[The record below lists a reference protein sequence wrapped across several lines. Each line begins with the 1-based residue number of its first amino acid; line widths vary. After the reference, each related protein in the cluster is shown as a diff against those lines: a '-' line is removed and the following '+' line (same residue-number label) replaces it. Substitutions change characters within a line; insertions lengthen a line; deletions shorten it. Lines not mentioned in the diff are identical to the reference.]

1 MESRDCWRPA
11 LLTTISRPPSP
22 STARCTS
29 CWRNALVA
37 EVARDRQTDPALC
50 LDQRDDL
57 LRVGLFGREIIDR
70 DVGAFARVG
79 DGRGTAHAGIA
90 AGDQRLS
97 TREPA
102 GAAVALL
109 AMIGTWVHFARKA
122 RPGLRLP
129 LVGRFGIFASGVPE
143 FRSGHALV
151 PFAISGIETR
161 CWCRGRRSLQGAF
174 ARVARH
180 QHPNKPI
187 VAASWNI
194 CRRRA

>member
-1 MESRDCWRPA
+1 MATSAPSRAKAMAAARPIPESPPVISAFDPPAGRSRDSS
-11 LLTTISRPPSP
+11 LT
-22 STARCTS
+22 
-29 CWRNALVA
+29 
-37 EVARDRQTDPALC
+37 
-50 LDQRDDL
+50 
-57 LRVGLFGREIIDR
+57 
-70 DVGAFARVG
+70 
-79 DGRGTAHAGIA
+79 
-90 AGDQRLS
+90 
-97 TREPA
+97 
-102 GAAVALL
+102 
-109 AMIGTWVHFARKA
+109 MIGAWVHFAGKA

-129 LVGRFGIFASGVPE
+129 LVGRLGIFASGVPE